1 MGEKGILR
9 IEVKLRKDGN
19 IEERGE
25 RGGEKGR
32 LRIEVILSKDMNI
45 KDRGGSKKNRKK
57 VREEWG
63 NENKKSGEHRRK
75 R

>member
-19 IEERGE
+19 IEERGK

-32 LRIEVILSKDMNI
+32 LRIQVILRKDMNI
-45 KDRGGSKKNRKK
+45 EDRGEVRKTKK